1 MYLRHLV
8 TPKGLGSGALF
19 ENNTLEEV
27 SYDNG
32 KMETW
37 ERASSVETIQGAR
50 GDGTAL

>member
-27 SYDNG
+27 S
-32 KMETW
+32 
-37 ERASSVETIQGAR
+37 SVETIQGAR